1 MFNLAETVETVTI
14 VEAAELC
21 GRHHDTVKRRVERRD
36 FPGAFQGN
44 DRNRTWHIPLD
55 DLIASGMLPG
65 GENGAQASGKVLELH
80 RPEES
85 GSSSSVAALAY
96 PSAPPALI
104 SGGEVIGLQQLLVER
119 ERELAVA
126 RAFAEERLAT
136 IALLRELLSAGVR

>member
-55 DLIASGMLPG
+55 DLIASGMGAAVGLVDFMTCPPVWLPTYT
-65 GENGAQASGKVLELH
+65 ED
-80 RPEES
+80 
-85 GSSSSVAALAY
+85 
-96 PSAPPALI
+96 
-104 SGGEVIGLQQLLVER
+104 
-119 ERELAVA
+119 
-126 RAFAEERLAT
+126 
-136 IALLRELLSAGVR
+136 